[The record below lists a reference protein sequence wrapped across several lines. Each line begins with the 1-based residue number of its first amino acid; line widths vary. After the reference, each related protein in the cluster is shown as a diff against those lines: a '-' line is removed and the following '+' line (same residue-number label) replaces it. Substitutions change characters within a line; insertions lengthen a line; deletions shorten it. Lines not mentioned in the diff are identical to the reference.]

1 MHSFLRSFNNIDRSG
16 SPIPIEYLPAEN
28 TLSSKVRLMILYQNR
43 PTTTIAVGD
52 PLTLRIEAQDG
63 YNQLTDI
70 FATNVMARD
79 PYSGRSI
86 QLIDRYGY
94 VLRFCWLLLCE
105 IVKFLCFF
113 QLVVNRC
120 PVDPFVFPELDK
132 LRSGDQLEAR
142 FNAFK
147 IPESNFLVFEATV
160 RTCREGC
167 QPAYCQG
174 AAGRN
179 EPSFGRRRRSLNDT
193 DDEDDD
199 VDGDDSDMSETQ
211 QINGT
216 LIVSSAK
223 RNATGKDDGDD
234 DDENTIDFP
243 EQVRE
248 MIEVFESR
256 EEIEN
261 ESIPRKL
268 VAPSETL
275 CISPSEYHGLVVAIV
290 LLMLLLFSITL
301 AAGLA
306 YRRYWKT
313 MLKNR
318 SFDNA
323 SPVHSFIPSALHQNM
338 NISSHQFNASTRHA
352 AALGSTSGHLSGIRP
367 SLSLINGTLQKTF
380 ATG

>member
-1 MHSFLRSFNNIDRSG
+1 M
-16 SPIPIEYLPAEN
+16 
-28 TLSSKVRLMILYQNR
+28 
-43 PTTTIAVGD
+43 
-52 PLTLRIEAQDG
+52 
-63 YNQLTDI
+63 
-70 FATNVMARD
+70 
-79 PYSGRSI
+79 
-86 QLIDRYGY
+86 
-94 VLRFCWLLLCE
+94 
-105 IVKFLCFF
+105 
-113 QLVVNRC
+113 
-120 PVDPFVFPELDK
+120 DK

-174 AAGRN
+174 ASGRN

-193 DDEDDD
+193 DDEAATTDADDD
-199 VDGDDSDMSETQ
+199 DDGMGDSNMSESQ
-211 QINGT
+211 RINGT
-216 LIVSSAK
+216 LIVSNSK
-223 RNATGKDDGDD
+223 QRNATGSDD
-234 DDENTIDFP
+234 DDDDNDENSIDFP

-318 SFDNA
+318 SFDTA
-323 SPVHSFIPSALHQNM
+323 SPVHSFVPSALHQNM

-352 AALGSTSGHLSGIRP
+352 GTLGSTSGGHLSGIRP

>member
-1 MHSFLRSFNNIDRSG
+1 M
-16 SPIPIEYLPAEN
+16 
-28 TLSSKVRLMILYQNR
+28 
-43 PTTTIAVGD
+43 
-52 PLTLRIEAQDG
+52 
-63 YNQLTDI
+63 
-70 FATNVMARD
+70 
-79 PYSGRSI
+79 
-86 QLIDRYGY
+86 
-94 VLRFCWLLLCE
+94 
-105 IVKFLCFF
+105 
-113 QLVVNRC
+113 
-120 PVDPFVFPELDK
+120 
-132 LRSGDQLEAR
+132 
-142 FNAFK
+142 
-147 IPESNFLVFEATV
+147 FEATV

-174 AAGRN
+174 ASGRN

-193 DDEDDD
+193 DDDNE
-199 VDGDDSDMSETQ
+199 GSTK
-211 QINGT
+211 INGT
-216 LIVSSAK
+216 LIVSDPK
-223 RNATGKDDGDD
+223 RNATGDIDDDD

-261 ESIPRKL
+261 ESVPRKL

-275 CISPSEYHGLVVAIV
+275 CISPSEYHGLVAAIV

-313 MLKNR
+313 MIKNR
-318 SFDNA
+318 SFDTV
-323 SPVHSFIPSALHQNM
+323 SPVHSFVPSALHQNM
-338 NISSHQFNASTRHA
+338 NISNHQINASSTRHA
-352 AALGSTSGHLSGIRP
+352 ASLGIGSTGGHLSGIRP

>member
-1 MHSFLRSFNNIDRSG
+1 M
-16 SPIPIEYLPAEN
+16 
-28 TLSSKVRLMILYQNR
+28 
-43 PTTTIAVGD
+43 
-52 PLTLRIEAQDG
+52 
-63 YNQLTDI
+63 
-70 FATNVMARD
+70 
-79 PYSGRSI
+79 
-86 QLIDRYGY
+86 
-94 VLRFCWLLLCE
+94 
-105 IVKFLCFF
+105 
-113 QLVVNRC
+113 
-120 PVDPFVFPELDK
+120 DK

-174 AAGRN
+174 ASGRN

-193 DDEDDD
+193 DDDNEE
-199 VDGDDSDMSETQ
+199 SKK
-211 QINGT
+211 INGT
-216 LIVSSAK
+216 LIVSDPK
-223 RNATGKDDGDD
+223 RNATGDIDDDD

-243 EQVRE
+243 ERVRE

-261 ESIPRKL
+261 ESVPRKL

-275 CISPSEYHGLVVAIV
+275 CISPSEYHGLVAAIV

-313 MLKNR
+313 MIKNR
-318 SFDNA
+318 SFDTV
-323 SPVHSFIPSALHQNM
+323 SPVHSFVPSALHQNM
-338 NISSHQFNASTRHA
+338 NISNHQINASSTRHA
-352 AALGSTSGHLSGIRP
+352 ASLGIGSTGGHLSGIRP